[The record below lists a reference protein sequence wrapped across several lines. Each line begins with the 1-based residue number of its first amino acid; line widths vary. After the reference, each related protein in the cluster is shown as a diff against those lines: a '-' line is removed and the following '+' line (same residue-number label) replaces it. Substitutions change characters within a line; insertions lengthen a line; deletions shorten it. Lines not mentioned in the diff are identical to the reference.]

1 MERDSQRW
9 RRARKELVYEA
20 ARRGLMAPDRLTT
33 RRYPQG
39 PGRSVDFC
47 QVASDAPRGED
58 VHVVAAAAMGGEAAL
73 DFAALR
79 DNPLHVAEAEREML
93 RRSVVS
99 TVTQSVMFLVVL
111 VWLDTSSP
119 SALVIAC
126 SLLFCS
132 CLMVRLWA
140 FWHVRHRGRES
151 ALRRRLFGSSA
162 IGTASAWGL
171 LSGSHFATH
180 AISTESMIV
189 TVFMGGI
196 TMGVMLTFAPNR
208 ELQLATIFA
217 LLLPVPIVELSRD
230 GLGPWGFM
238 HLAYLGY
245 AAAQGKVIHRDFWR
259 AIGTSDLLARHAESL
274 RQANA
279 ERKQLQENLRFAERM
294 ASLGTL
300 AAGVAHEINNPMTY
314 VLGNLEYIAEE
325 LKQQPVPAW
334 GSADPSLEQLV
345 AEAQDGARRVVRIVR
360 DLKTFSRQSDNDP
373 LEPLDLESALDTAAD
388 MVRAQIRHR
397 ARLERDYRGD
407 TLVLGDNVRLGQV
420 FVNLVVNAVQ
430 AIPDGSDP
438 ERHRITLRTYL
449 DDKGHAVAEVE
460 DTGTGIEPAHMARL
474 FDPFFTT
481 KPIGIGTGL
490 GLSSAMGIVSALGG
504 TIDVESQVGV
514 GTKVRVRLPHLSG
527 EQQLRQ
533 AG

>member
-1 MERDSQRW
+1 
-9 RRARKELVYEA
+9 
-20 ARRGLMAPDRLTT
+20 
-33 RRYPQG
+33 
-39 PGRSVDFC
+39 
-47 QVASDAPRGED
+47 
-58 VHVVAAAAMGGEAAL
+58 MGSGAAL
-73 DFAALR
+73 DFAALQA
-79 DNPLHVAEAEREML
+79 NPLHASEAEREML

-111 VWLDTSSP
+111 LWLDKGSP
-119 SALVIAC
+119 SLLVLGC
-126 SLLFCS
+126 TLLFCT
-132 CLMVRLWA
+132 CLVVRLWA
-140 FWHVRHRGRES
+140 FWHVRHHERKE
-151 ALRRRLFGSSA
+151 ALRRRLFGASA
-162 IGTASAWGL
+162 VGTASAWGL

-180 AISTESMIV
+180 AISVESMIV

-208 ELQLATIFA
+208 KLQLITIIA
-217 LLLPVPIVELSRD
+217 LLAPVPTVELSRG
-230 GLGPWGFM
+230 GLGAWGLM

-274 RQANA
+274 RQADA

-314 VLGNLEYIAEE
+314 VLGNLEYMAEE
-325 LKQQPVPAW
+325 LAQHPVPAW
-334 GSADPSLEQLV
+334 GSAEPSLEQLV

-360 DLKTFSRQSDNDP
+360 DLKTFSRHSDNDP
-373 LEPLDLESALDTAAD
+373 LAPLDLESTLDTAAD

-397 ARLERDYRGD
+397 AKLERDYRGD
-407 TLVLGDNVRLGQV
+407 TMVLGDNVRLGQV
-420 FVNLVVNAVQ
+420 FVNLVVNAAQ
-430 AIPDGSDP
+430 AIPDGDDH
-438 ERHRITLRTYL
+438 ERHRITLRTYI
-449 DDKGHAVAEVE
+449 DASDRAVAEVE
-460 DTGTGIEPAHMARL
+460 DTGTGIEPAHLPRL

-504 TIDVESQVGV
+504 TIDIESEVGV
-514 GTKVRVRLPHLSG
+514 GTKVRVRLPRLAG
-527 EQQLRQ
+527 DQGLRQ